1 MQYANPYTPGAGAMP
16 AYLAGRDDIIN
27 NASKSLIAL
36 NKGYP
41 QQSVIYYGL
50 RGVGK
55 TVLLN
60 KIEESAEEFGIL
72 YEHIEIAEKGSF
84 VRQISNSSK
93 KMIHH
98 MSITESAK
106 EVAKKALGILKAFNV
121 SWNPE
126 DNTFSAGLSEPSP
139 YISTGVLTDDLTD
152 MFVSMGRTASTAGM
166 ALCFFI
172 DEIQYMKESE
182 MEALINALHRVNQLR
197 LPIMMFGAG
206 LPKILK
212 IMGEV
217 KSYSERLFKYYQIDR
232 LSADDAEAAIINP
245 AKEFN
250 VVYDSA
256 AIYKIIQLTKGYPYF
271 IQELCSTVWE
281 YSETEIIQLSD
292 VERVVATFLSQL
304 DESFFKVRYE
314 RCTKTEHDFLF
325 AMVKCGELPCAI
337 SNVAKILRKK
347 VSTISPLR
355 AQLISKGIIH
365 STGHAEI
372 DFTVPLFDEY
382 LRRINPELK
391 IDK

>member
-139 YISTGVLTDDLTD
+139 YISTGVLTDDLTE
-152 MFVSMGRTASTAGM
+152 MFVSMGRTASKAGM

-314 RCTKTEHDFLF
+314 RCTTTEHDFLF

>member
-139 YISTGVLTDDLTD
+139 YISTGVLTDDLTE
-152 MFVSMGRTASTAGM
+152 MFVSMGRTASKAGM

-355 AQLISKGIIH
+355 AQLISKGIH
-365 STGHAEI
+365 RTCGNRFYSTI
-372 DFTVPLFDEY
+372 
-382 LRRINPELK
+382 I
-391 IDK
+391 

>member
-139 YISTGVLTDDLTD
+139 YISTGVLTDDLTE
-152 MFVSMGRTASTAGM
+152 MFVSMGRTASKAGM

-232 LSADDAEAAIINP
+232 LSADDAEAAIINR

>member
-60 KIEESAEEFGIL
+60 KIEESVEEFGIL

-139 YISTGVLTDDLTD
+139 YISTGVLTDDLTE
-152 MFVSMGRTASTAGM
+152 MFVSMGRTASKAGM